1 MVRQFWLIATQLITI
16 VLAVCGVYYLW
27 TKVSSPSTSG
37 ETSAISAFDM
47 SHAAQTAFPSVVT
60 ILTRSRTNHPLS
72 EVADAH

>member
-60 ILTRSRTNHPLS
+60 ILTR
-72 EVADAH
+72 